1 MPISLDLL
9 DQLKARVQL
18 AKRIDTST
26 HRLTKQKHEKN
37 WLREA
42 ADAMEIELDSDVDL
56 DSDGGQRFVLDNSI
70 LIMTITE

>member
-42 ADAMEIELDSDVDL
+42 ADAMEIELDSDIDL
-56 DSDGGQRFVLDNSI
+56 DSDDGQRFVDNSI
-70 LIMTITE
+70 LIMTVTE